1 MPVEGGARCEPQP
14 VKPMIEAVFFALGVV
29 VGAVLAWVVGQRR
42 GRERGALE
50 AREELA
56 SLAEGLRA
64 GNLPD
69 PDRTYEAEVP
79 EVREMRKILAREW
92 VRRPAE
98 GEDETVRALGRIA
111 AYLRHGVESPLLEG
125 LEEGGAAL
133 EDRADEALVAIE
145 DLEFF
150 LEDPPSPEEP
160 QIRNLTEMVQD
171 VTREFA
177 GQSELMVKVQS
188 PQGPVKVRVEP
199 EPLKDAVFL
208 ILHNAEEFGGGRP
221 VQVTLGAEGGK
232 ATLRI
237 RDSGPG
243 FSAEALLRAMD
254 PFYSTSPAGLGL
266 GLPHA
271 RRAVNGQGGEVF
283 LRNQDGGGAEV
294 EIRLPLAD

>member
-1 MPVEGGARCEPQP
+1 M
-14 VKPMIEAVFFALGVV
+14 MEAVFFALGVI
-29 VGAVLAWVVGQRR
+29 VGAVLAWVFGKRR
-42 GRERGALE
+42 GLERGALA
-50 AREELA
+50 ARAELA

-64 GNLPD
+64 GNLPA
-69 PDRTYEAEVP
+69 PDRTDEAEVP

-92 VRRPAE
+92 VRRPADE
-98 GEDETVRALGRIA
+98 EDETVQALGRLA
-111 AYLRHGVESPLLEG
+111 AYLRHRVESPLLEG
-125 LEEGGAAL
+125 LEGGGQTL
-133 EDRADEALVAIE
+133 RDRADEALVAIE

-150 LEDPPSPEEP
+150 LEDPPSPGEP
-160 QIRNLTEMVQD
+160 QVKNLTEVVQE

-199 EPLKDAVFL
+199 EPIKDAVFL
-208 ILHNAEEFGGGRP
+208 ILHNAGEFGGGRP
-221 VQVTLGAEGGK
+221 VQLTLLAEGGK
-232 ATLRI
+232 AFLRI
-237 RDSGPG
+237 RDRGPG

-283 LRNQDGGGAEV
+283 LRNPDGGGAEV
-294 EIRLPLAD
+294 EIRLPLAE